1 MATSVEAGRHPSPD
15 ARTQGGDAPAF
26 RAVLQWINAHR
37 QITAAIIA
45 VLVVGGGLAWW
56 SIVSRNRVE
65 AAADQKLGQARLAF
79 ESRNYP
85 LAASELSQ
93 IVENY
98 SGSRAADQANLL
110 LAQVRLYQGQP
121 QQAIDLLKRV
131 APSIGRDVRAQA
143 YGLLGGAYENG
154 GHASEAAGAYEAAA
168 RQAPYAFLKAQYLS
182 DAARSWLAV
191 RDTTK
196 ALADYRTIISGIDS
210 TNTRVEALVR
220 VGELTRGAGGR

>member
-1 MATSVEAGRHPSPD
+1 MATSVEAGRTPSHD
-15 ARTQGGDAPAF
+15 ARSGGDLAALHAIQ
-26 RAVLQWINAHR
+26 RWINGHRQLSGAIVAVL
-37 QITAAIIA
+37 
-45 VLVVGGGLAWW
+45 LVGGGLAWW

-85 LAASELSQ
+85 LAASELAQ

-121 QQAIDLLKRV
+121 QQAIDVLKRI
-131 APSIGRDVRAQA
+131 APSMRRDTRAQA
-143 YGLLGGAYENG
+143 YGLLGA
-154 GHASEAAGAYEAAA
+154 ASENAGHWSDAAGAYEQAAQ
-168 RQAPYAFLKAQYLS
+168 RAPYPFLKAQYLS

-191 RDTTK
+191 KDTAK
-196 ALADYRTIISGIDS
+196 ALADYRTIISGMDS
-210 TNTRVEALVR
+210 TTNRIEAEVR
-220 VGELTRGAGGR
+220 VGELTGGAGLH